1 MTLAAIAV
9 SMPRT
14 STSTLEEET
23 VFYTSANAVGWPRA
37 YMTYL
42 KTHPDEEVSADA
54 FFAQEA
60 AAQEEA
66 GELARESVV
75 YCCKVRQKTC
85 LQRRHA
91 HTLCIQLTVDC
102 LHCMT
107 QQEESPWR
115 ALSAG
120 R

>member
-1 MTLAAIAV
+1 VTLAAIAV

-66 GELARESVV
+66 GELAARCGKKLACSDDTRIRFAFSSQSIV
-75 YCCKVRQKTC
+75 CT
-85 LQRRHA
+85 A
-91 HTLCIQLTVDC
+91 
-102 LHCMT
+102 
-107 QQEESPWR
+107 
-115 ALSAG
+115 
-120 R
+120 

>member
-75 YCCKVRQKTC
+75 YCTARCGKKLACSDDTRIRFAFSSQSIVCT
-85 LQRRHA
+85 A
-91 HTLCIQLTVDC
+91 
-102 LHCMT
+102 
-107 QQEESPWR
+107 
-115 ALSAG
+115 
-120 R
+120 